1 MVGRR
6 FVLALVLCGTQAL
19 ASDNAAISAQDA
31 VRYATLR
38 RTADGSL
45 LDVDKTL
52 RDLEEAVKIY
62 GQDGDVWWRLAQ
74 ARLRAK
80 RYDDA
85 IDAYQKAMSFGAFGN
100 KFRAGALYDIAC
112 AYSLKGDK
120 ERAYDYLNQAL
131 AAGFRDLQ
139 HVRTDTDLEP
149 LHADKRWEG
158 LAATKD
164 VTKMSRDEAWRYD
177 LWLLHREVSRIH
189 INPYGKHTKA
199 EQEAWVAKL
208 NRDIP
213 KLTDAQIM
221 VSFMKY
227 MRRINDGHTQI
238 RPGQAAGS
246 HQGPSTGLPV
256 QLSWYQEGVF
266 INAADPSQKDLVG
279 AQVLRV
285 GGRPVE
291 GVIRALD
298 EVTPQDNSQGLKA
311 YAGRFLATPPLLNGL
326 GLIPSDK
333 EVTYTVRMASGQ
345 TKDVTL
351 PAVAGGV
358 TPTWVL
364 ARDADPA
371 QAPLYL
377 KNRDKSYWF
386 EPLPDMK
393 AVYMQYN
400 SVRNDPAE
408 NTEAFAARLFD
419 YINTHDV
426 ERLIVDVRWNGGG
439 NSFLNRPIVNGII
452 GCTKVH
458 KPGALFV
465 IIGRS
470 TFSAAQNFTTDLD
483 RALDPIFVGEPTG
496 SSPNFVGESVR
507 FALPY
512 SKMEGSIS
520 DLYWQRSWPMDHRT
534 WIAPNLPAEPSFELY
549 KANRDPA
556 MEAIEALLK
565 AGPQGVLSNK

>member
-1 MVGRR
+1 MKGRSL
-6 FVLALVLCGTQAL
+6 VLALALCSPLVL
-19 ASDNAAISAQDA
+19 ASDNAPISAQDS

-38 RTADGSL
+38 KEVSGTIVAPSK
-45 LDVDKTL
+45 VVEN
-52 RDLEEAVKIY
+52 LEQAVRIY
-62 GQDGDVWWRLAQ
+62 PNDGDVWWRLGQ
-74 ARLRAK
+74 ARLQIK
-80 RYDDA
+80 KYDDA
-85 IDAYQKAMSFGAFGN
+85 IDAYKNALRLGAFGN
-100 KFRAGALYDIAC
+100 KFKAGALYDISC

-120 ERAYDYLNQAL
+120 ERAFDYLRQSM

-139 HVRTDTDLEP
+139 HVRTDKDLES
-149 LHADKRWEG
+149 LHADKRWEEM
-158 LAATKD
+158 AATKD
-164 VTKMSRDEAWRYD
+164 VAKMGRDEAWRYD
-177 LWLLHREVSRIH
+177 LWLLHREVTRVH
-189 INPYGKHTKA
+189 FNPYSKFTKA
-199 EQEAWVAKL
+199 EQDAWVSKL
-208 NRDIP
+208 NREIP

-221 VSFMKY
+221 VAFMKY
-227 MRRINDGHTQI
+227 MRRINDGHTHI
-238 RPGQAAGS
+238 RPGQAS
-246 HQGPSTGLPV
+246 GPHMWAQIGLPV
-256 QLSWYQEGVF
+256 QLFWYQEGVF
-266 INAADPSQKDLVG
+266 INAADPSQKELVG

-285 GGRPVE
+285 AGKPVE
-291 GVIRALD
+291 DVIHALD

-311 YAGRFLATPPLLNGL
+311 FAGRFLATPPLLNGL
-326 GLIPSDK
+326 GLSPSGK
-333 EVTYTVRMASGQ
+333 EVTYTLRLANGQ

-364 ARDADPA
+364 AREADPA
-371 QAPLYL
+371 KAPLYL

-458 KPGALFV
+458 KPGGLFV
-465 IIGRS
+465 ITGRG

-507 FALPY
+507 FSLPY

-534 WIAPNLPAEPSFELY
+534 WIAPDLPAEPSFELY

-556 MEAIEALLK
+556 MEAIEAFLK
-565 AGPQGVLSNK
+565 AGGSGV